1 VNRLVGFWRQRSR
14 RGKALLVVVA
24 VSVVAVAAVVAVFG
38 AFNSPDGE
46 TNVASEMTETAEVT
60 TTSDPIRC
68 LDGAGLSDVEERDAG
83 LWRGFHDGSSYAIVV
98 HKLSTPAKAPTVV
111 AGMYAV
117 TGLFKVVAEGAGLT
131 VEEGLEADALVQEVA
146 DCLGG

>member
-38 AFNSPDGE
+38 AFNSSDGE
-46 TNVASEMTETAEVT
+46 ANVASEMTETAEVT

-68 LDGAGLSDVEERDAG
+68 LDAAGLSDAEERDD

-111 AGMYAV
+111 AGTYAV
-117 TGLFKVVAEGAGLT
+117 TGPYKVVAEGAGLT

-146 DCLGG
+146 ACLGA

>member
-1 VNRLVGFWRQRSR
+1 MNRLVGFWRQRSR
-14 RGKALLVVVA
+14 RGKALLVAVA
-24 VSVVAVAAVVAVFG
+24 VSVVAVAAVFG

-46 TNVASEMTETAEVT
+46 ANVASEMTETAEVT

-68 LDGAGLSDVEERDAG
+68 LDAVGLSDVEERDVD
-83 LWRGFHDGSSYAIVV
+83 LWRGFHDGSSYAIIV

-111 AGMYAV
+111 AGTYAV
-117 TGLFKVVAEGAGLT
+117 TGPFKVVAEGAGLT

-146 DCLGG
+146 ACLGP